1 MSALSAVISRG
12 TRANEPAATSVPI
25 GSLYFVTDENKI
37 ERSNGT
43 TWDSYSSTHTPVQ
56 IVVTETGAVATGTTT
71 TPFND
76 TIPTITAGTEFMTAT
91 ITPTNSNNT
100 LVIDVVAV
108 VSASTSPLQIIVA
121 LHQDAVTNALA
132 AVSTYEG
139 VSTAVLTISFRHKM
153 TAGTTSATTFRVRI
167 GPSSAATV
175 TFNGQSGGRIF
186 GGVMASS
193 ITITELAA

>member
-1 MSALSAVISRG
+1 MSTLQTVVARG
-12 TRANEPAATSVPI
+12 TRANEPAASSLPI
-25 GSLYFVTDENKI
+25 GSLYFVTDENKV

-43 TWDSYSSTHTPVQ
+43 TWDSFSSVHPFVQ
-56 IVVTETGAVATGTTT
+56 VVVTESTAVATGTTT

-91 ITPTNSNNT
+91 ITPTNANNT
-100 LVIDVVAV
+100 LLIQVNAV
-108 VSASTSPLQIIVA
+108 VSSSASSLQVTAA

-132 AVSTYEG
+132 AASVYEG
-139 VSTAVLTISFRHKM
+139 IATAMFVISFTHKM

-167 GPSSAATV
+167 GPSSAATI

-186 GGVMASS
+186 GGVCASS
-193 ITITELAA
+193 IIVTEIAN